1 VLDAQLLERPTQSIL
16 DLCTPFVQFP
26 RKRLGSSTLPASK
39 PSNRQAWFRVK
50 RAVPAQW
57 TLTMND
63 SYLDFANSA
72 LGAWLTNAL
81 GLPKPLVLE
90 RYTAG
95 QPVIKGSVLLGGG
108 GEPQLLQV
116 LAATLKS
123 MDAQTL
129 AHARLPQ
136 WMSVANKAG
145 LMTGRWGVDGQPGE
159 KVKGLVFDATGM
171 DDSAQSDAL
180 YWFFHDTARSVLPCG
195 RVVVIGRPPESCKS
209 PHKATIQRALEGL
222 TRSLAKEIKK
232 AITVQLV
239 YVAEGAENQIES
251 TLRFLL
257 SPRSAYVSAQ
267 VIRIGLPVSLP
278 AGPPAGPQ
286 AVPADWDKPL
296 TDKKVL
302 VTGASRGIGASIAEV
317 MAREG
322 AEVICLDV
330 PQAQPGLDEIAAKLR
345 GTAIA
350 LDIGADDAP
359 QKLVDAAKAQGGW
372 DVVVHNAGITRDKTI
387 ANMKEHLWQMVV
399 NVNLSS
405 QERINDALVESGA
418 LVSGGRIVCVSSI
431 SGIAGN
437 RGQTN
442 YALSKAGVVGMVQ
455 STAPI
460 FAGHGITI
468 NAVAPGFIETQMTA
482 AIPFAMREAGRR
494 MNSMSQGGLPRDVA
508 EAIAWFASPASS
520 GLTGNVVRVCGQ
532 SMIGA

>member
-1 VLDAQLLERPTQSIL
+1 
-16 DLCTPFVQFP
+16 
-26 RKRLGSSTLPASK
+26 
-39 PSNRQAWFRVK
+39 
-50 RAVPAQW
+50 
-57 TLTMND
+57 MND

-90 RYTAG
+90 RCTAG
-95 QPVIKGSVLLGGG
+95 EAVIKGPVLLGGG
-108 GEPQLLQV
+108 GEPQLLEM
-116 LAATLKS
+116 LAAAFKS
-123 MDAQTL
+123 MGAQTL

-136 WMSVANKAG
+136 WMPVANKAG
-145 LMTGRWGVDGQPGE
+145 LMTGRWDVDGQPGE
-159 KVKGLVFDATGM
+159 KVKALVFDATGM
-171 DDSAQSDAL
+171 DDSTQSEAL
-180 YWFFHDTARSVLPCG
+180 YRFFHDSVRSVLPCG

-209 PHKATIQRALEGL
+209 PRKATLQRALEGL
-222 TRSLAKEIKK
+222 TRSLAKELRR
-232 AITVQLV
+232 AINVQLL

-267 VIRIGLPVSLP
+267 VVRIGLPVGLP
-278 AGPPAGPQ
+278 AGPQ
-286 AVPADWDKPL
+286 SEPADWDQPL
-296 TDKKVL
+296 AGKKVL

-322 AEVICLDV
+322 AEVICLDL
-330 PQAQPGLDEIAAKLR
+330 PQAQPGLDEIAAKLG

-350 LDIGADDAP
+350 LDIGAADAP
-359 QKLVDAAKAQGGW
+359 QRLVDAAKAQGGW

-387 ANMKEHLWQMVV
+387 ANMEEHAWQTVV
-399 NVNLSS
+399 NVNLSA

-418 LVSGGRIVCVSSI
+418 LMAGGRIVCVSSI

-455 STAPI
+455 STASV
-460 FAGHGITI
+460 FAGRGITI

-482 AIPFAMREAGRR
+482 AIPFALREAGRR
-494 MNSMSQGGLPRDVA
+494 MNSMSQGGLPQDVA